1 MHPATQAS
9 ASSPGHGFPTRE
21 EAVISA
27 LLVDR
32 AARHPDKVFLAYED
46 GSEWTYR
53 ETLEE
58 SWRAAAALAGMGVG
72 RGDTVS
78 VLLPAGAALMR
89 VWLGAATIGAVFAPL
104 NLAARGRFLEH
115 TLNVAG
121 AAVLVVHAGLAD
133 RLVGLQLP
141 ALQTVVVVGQVDGIE
156 LLWPVRSL
164 DDVMAGARTEAPA
177 VGEPVQPWDDA
188 VLIYTSGTTGPSKGV
203 LCSYAALWMFNRNF
217 VWPDVGE
224 DDRFLQ
230 ALPMFHMAG
239 VGCTYAMLVRAGSVA
254 LLPAFDAKRFWQDV
268 TRFGATTSAILHAM
282 VSFLLSAPPGP
293 EDADNPLRVAYMGPL
308 SQVEEFSRR
317 FGVDVYTAFGMTEVP
332 VPIRSGLNP
341 TNERSCGTAVD
352 PTAFELVI
360 ADEHGIPVP
369 AGQPGELLVR
379 HRLPWV
385 MNSGYRGMPE
395 ATSKAWAHGWFHT
408 GDQFIEDSD
417 GSFYF
422 VDRVKDAIRRR
433 GENISS
439 FEVEQDALAH
449 PEVEEVAAVAVPNP
463 DVAAGTGDE
472 EVKVVVVRSKGSN
485 LTPEAL
491 TQYLIERVPRHWVP
505 RFIEFASELPR
516 TPSFKVKKAELRA
529 AGITATTWDRERAGV
544 VLKRDRLAL

>member
-1 MHPATQAS
+1 MSSATQE
-9 ASSPGHGFPTRE
+9 PGGTAGDEFPTRE
-21 EAVISA
+21 QAVISA
-27 LLVDR
+27 LLIDR
-32 AARHPDKVFLAYED
+32 AAQYGDKVFLAYQD

-53 ETLEE
+53 ETLAE
-58 SWRAAAALAGMGVG
+58 SWRAANALRALGVG
-72 RGDTVS
+72 RGDPVS
-78 VLLPAGAALMR
+78 VLMPAGAALMR
-89 VWLGAATIGAVFAPL
+89 VWLGAATLGAVFAPL

-115 TLNVAG
+115 TLNIAG
-121 AAVLVVHAGLAD
+121 AGVLVVHAGLAD
-133 RLVGLQLP
+133 RLVGLDVP
-141 ALQTVVVVGQVDGIE
+141 ALQTVVVVGDLVDVA
-156 LLWPVRSL
+156 LPWPVSSL
-164 DDVMAGARTEAPA
+164 DDLIAGAGTEPPA
-177 VGEPVQPWDDA
+177 AGDPVQPWDDA

-203 LCSYAALWMFNRNF
+203 ACSYAALWMFNRNF
-217 VWPDVGE
+217 IWPDVGE

-239 VGCTYAMLVRAGSVA
+239 VGCTYGMLVRGGSVA

-268 TRFGATTSAILHAM
+268 TRFGATTSCVLHAM
-282 VSFLLSAPPGP
+282 VSFLLGQPPGP
-293 EDADNPLRVAYMGPL
+293 NDADNPLRVVYMGPL
-308 SQVEEFSRR
+308 SHVADFSQR

-332 VPIRSGLNP
+332 VPIRSELNP
-341 TNERSCGTAVD
+341 TDERSCGKAVD
-352 PTAFELVI
+352 PDNFEVMV
-360 ADEHGIPVP
+360 ADEHGIAVA

-385 MNSGYRGMPE
+385 MNSGYRAMPE
-395 ATSKAWAHGWFHT
+395 ATSNAWAHGWFHT

-417 GSFYF
+417 GNFYF

-472 EVKVVVVRSKGSN
+472 EVKVVVVRSEGSC

-491 TQYLIERVPRHWVP
+491 TAYLVERMPRHWVP

-516 TPSFKVKKAELRA
+516 TPSFKVKKSELRA
-529 AGITATTWDRERAGV
+529 AGITETTWDRERAGV
-544 VLKRDRLAL
+544 VLKRDRLTS

>member
-1 MHPATQAS
+1 MHPVTR
-9 ASSPGHGFPTRE
+9 SPVGIAGHEFPTRE
-21 EAVISA
+21 ECVLPA

-32 AARHPDKVFLAYED
+32 AARYEDKVFLAYED

-53 ETLEE
+53 ETLDE
-58 SWRAAAALAGMGVG
+58 SFRAANALHHLGVG
-72 RGDTVS
+72 RSDTVS
-78 VLLPAGAALMR
+78 VFLLASPALMR
-89 VWLGAATIGAVFAPL
+89 VWLGAATLGAVFAPL

-115 TLNVAG
+115 TLNIAG
-121 AAVLVVHAGLAD
+121 AKVLVVHASLAD
-133 RLVGLQLP
+133 RLVGLELP
-141 ALQTVVVVGQVDGIE
+141 ALETVVVVGQLEDVE
-156 LLWPVRSL
+156 LPWSVVSL
-164 DDVMAGARTEAPA
+164 DDVIAQTGTEQPA
-177 VGEPVQPWDDA
+177 VGQAVEPWDDA

-203 LCSYAALWMFNRNF
+203 VCSYAAMWMFNRNF

-239 VGCTYAMLVRAGSVA
+239 VGCTYAMLVRGGSVA

-268 TRFGATTSAILHAM
+268 KHFEATTSCVLHAM
-282 VSFLLSAPPGP
+282 VSFLLKQPHRP
-293 EDADNPLRVAYMGPL
+293 EDAENPLRVVYMGPL
-308 SQVEEFSRR
+308 SHVGEFSQR

-341 TNERSCGTAVD
+341 TDERSCGKAVD
-352 PTAFELVI
+352 PGAFEVMV
-360 ADEHGIPVP
+360 ADERGVRVP

-395 ATSKAWAHGWFHT
+395 ATLKAWAQGWFHT

-417 GSFYF
+417 GSFFF

-439 FEVEQDALAH
+439 FEVEQEALAH
-449 PEVEEVAAVAVPNP
+449 PEVEQVAAVAVPNP

-472 EVKVVVVRSKGSN
+472 EVKVVVVLSEGST

-491 TQYLIERVPRHWVP
+491 TEYLVERVPRHWIP
-505 RFIEFASELPR
+505 RFIEFAAELPR
-516 TPSFKVKKAELRA
+516 TPSFKVKKADLRA
-529 AGITATTWDRERAGV
+529 AGITDATWDRERAGI
-544 VLKRDRLAL
+544 VLKRERLA

>member
-1 MHPATQAS
+1 MHPATQAP
-9 ASSPGHGFPTRE
+9 AGRAGLGFPTRE
-21 EAVISA
+21 EVVISA

-32 AARHPDKVFLAYED
+32 AARYPDKVFLAYED

-58 SWRAAAALAGMGVG
+58 SWRAAAALAALGVG
-72 RGDTVS
+72 RGDAVS

-121 AAVLVVHAGLAD
+121 AGVLVVHAGLAE
-133 RLVGLQLP
+133 RLVGLQVP
-141 ALQTVVVVGQVDGIE
+141 ALKTVVVVGKQDGVE
-156 LLWPVRSL
+156 LPWPVRSL
-164 DDVMAGARTEAPA
+164 DDVMAGACTEPPA
-177 VGEPVQPWDDA
+177 VGEAVQPWDDA

-203 LCSYAALWMFNRNF
+203 LCSYAALWMFHRNF

-239 VGCTYAMLVRAGSVA
+239 VGCTYAMLVRGGSVA

-268 TRFGATTSAILHAM
+268 TRFGATTSCILHAM
-282 VSFLLSAPPGP
+282 VSFLLGQPPGAG
-293 EDADNPLRVAYMGPL
+293 DSDNPLRVVYMGPL
-308 SQVEEFSRR
+308 SHVEEFSRR

-341 TNERSCGTAVD
+341 TNERSCGKAVD
-352 PTAFELVI
+352 PKNFELVI

-385 MNSGYRGMPE
+385 MNSGYRAMPE
-395 ATSKAWAHGWFHT
+395 ATSQAWAHGWFHT
-408 GDQFIEDSD
+408 GDQFIEDSE
-417 GSFYF
+417 GNFYF

-449 PEVEEVAAVAVPNP
+449 PEVEEVAAFAVPNP
-463 DVAAGTGDE
+463 DVASGTGDE
-472 EVKVVVVRSKGSN
+472 EVKVVVVRTHGST

-491 TQYLIERVPRHWVP
+491 TEYLVERVPRHWVP

-529 AGITATTWDRERAGV
+529 AGITDTTWDRERAGV

>member
-1 MHPATQAS
+1 MRSATQAPVGS
-9 ASSPGHGFPTRE
+9 AGHGFPTRE

-27 LLVDR
+27 LLVAR
-32 AARHPDKVFLAYED
+32 AARYPDKVFLAYED

-58 SWRAAAALAGMGVG
+58 YWRAADALAALGVG
-72 RGDTVS
+72 RGDAVS

-89 VWLGAATIGAVFAPL
+89 VWLGAATLGAVFAPL

-115 TLNVAG
+115 TLNIAG
-121 AAVLVVHAGLAD
+121 AAVLVVPAGLAA
-133 RLVGLQLP
+133 RLIGLGVP
-141 ALQTVVVVGQVDGIE
+141 ARQTVVVVGQVDGVE
-156 LLWPVRSL
+156 LPWPVLSL
-164 DDVMAGARTEAPA
+164 DDIIAKARAEPPRA
-177 VGEPVQPWDDA
+177 GEPVQPWDDA

-203 LCSYAALWMFNRNF
+203 VCSYAALWMFNRNF

-224 DDRFLQ
+224 ADRFLQ

-239 VGCTYAMLVRAGSVA
+239 VGCTYAMLVRGGSVA
-254 LLPAFDAKRFWQDV
+254 LLPAFDARRFWQDV
-268 TRFGATTSAILHAM
+268 TRFGATASCVLHAM
-282 VSFLLSAPPGP
+282 VSFLLGQPPGP
-293 EDADNPLRVAYMGPL
+293 DDGDNPLRVVYMGPL
-308 SQVEEFSRR
+308 SHVEEFSRR

-341 TNERSCGTAVD
+341 TNERSCGKAVD
-352 PTAFELVI
+352 PETFELMV

-369 AGQPGELLVR
+369 SGQPGELLVR
-379 HRLPWV
+379 HRFPWV
-385 MNSGYRGMPE
+385 MNSGYRAMPE
-395 ATSKAWAHGWFHT
+395 ATMHAWAHGWFHT
-408 GDQFIEDSD
+408 GDQFIEDSE
-417 GSFYF
+417 GNFYF

-472 EVKVVVVRSKGSN
+472 EVKVVLVRSEGSSLN
-485 LTPEAL
+485 PEGLTE
-491 TQYLIERVPRHWVP
+491 YLVQRMPPHWIP

-529 AGITATTWDRERAGV
+529 AGVTDTTWDRERAGV

>member
-1 MHPATQAS
+1 MHPVT
-9 ASSPGHGFPTRE
+9 SSPAPVAAPEFPTRDE
-21 EAVISA
+21 SVLPS

-32 AARHPDKVFLAYED
+32 AARYEDKVFLAYED
-46 GSEWTYR
+46 GAEWTYR
-53 ETLEE
+53 ETLDE
-58 SWRAAAALAGMGVG
+58 SWKAANALQGLGVG

-78 VLLPAGAALMR
+78 VFMPAGPALMR
-89 VWLGAATIGAVFAPL
+89 VWLGASTLGAVFAPL

-115 TLNVAG
+115 TLNIAG
-121 AAVLVVHAGLAD
+121 AGVLVVHAGVVD
-133 RLVGLQLP
+133 RLVGLDLP
-141 ALQTVVVVGQVDGIE
+141 ALETLVVVGQLDGAE
-156 LLWPVRSL
+156 LPWRVVSL
-164 DDVMAGARTEAPA
+164 DDVLAQA
-177 VGEPVQPWDDA
+177 VAEQPVIGTPVEPWDDA

-203 LCSYAALWMFNRNF
+203 LCSYAAMWMFDRNF

-239 VGCTYAMLVRAGSVA
+239 VGCTYAMLVRGGSVA

-268 TRFGATTSAILHAM
+268 KRFEATTSCVLHAM
-282 VSFLLSAPPGP
+282 VSFLLNQPPGP
-293 EDADNPLRVAYMGPL
+293 EDVDNPLRVVYMGPL
-308 SQVEEFSRR
+308 SHVEEFSQR
-317 FGVDVYTAFGMTEVP
+317 FGVHVYTAFGMTEVP
-332 VPIRSGLNP
+332 VPIRSELNP
-341 TNERSCGTAVD
+341 ADERSCGKAVD
-352 PTAFELVI
+352 PEAFEVI
-360 ADEHGIPVP
+360 VADEHGIRVP

-395 ATSKAWAHGWFHT
+395 ATSKAWEHGWFHT
-408 GDQFIEDSD
+408 GDQFIEDSE
-417 GSFYF
+417 GNFFF

-449 PEVEEVAAVAVPNP
+449 PEVDEVAAVAVPNP

-472 EVKVVVVRSKGSN
+472 EVKVVVVRSEGSS

-491 TQYLIERVPRHWVP
+491 THYLVERMPRHWVP
-505 RFIEFASELPR
+505 RFIEFAAELPR
-516 TPSFKVKKAELRA
+516 TPSFKVKKADLRA
-529 AGITATTWDRERAGV
+529 AGITDATWDRERAGI
-544 VLKRDRLAL
+544 VLKRDRLG

>member
-1 MHPATQAS
+1 
-9 ASSPGHGFPTRE
+9 
-21 EAVISA
+21 
-27 LLVDR
+27 
-32 AARHPDKVFLAYED
+32 
-46 GSEWTYR
+46 
-53 ETLEE
+53 
-58 SWRAAAALAGMGVG
+58 
-72 RGDTVS
+72 
-78 VLLPAGAALMR
+78 
-89 VWLGAATIGAVFAPL
+89 
-104 NLAARGRFLEH
+104 
-115 TLNVAG
+115 
-121 AAVLVVHAGLAD
+121 VLVVHAGLAD

>member
-1 MHPATQAS
+1 MHPATQAP
-9 ASSPGHGFPTRE
+9 AGRAGYGFPTRE

-58 SWRAAAALAGMGVG
+58 SWRAAAALAALGVG
-72 RGDTVS
+72 RGDAVS

-121 AAVLVVHAGLAD
+121 AAVLVVHASLAD
-133 RLVGLQLP
+133 RLVGLEVP
-141 ALQTVVVVGQVDGIE
+141 ALQTVVVVGQVDGVE
-156 LLWPVRSL
+156 LPWPVRSF
-164 DDVMAGARTEAPA
+164 DDVMAGARTEPPT

-203 LCSYAALWMFNRNF
+203 LCSYAALWMFHHNF

-293 EDADNPLRVAYMGPL
+293 EDADNPLRVVYMGPL
-308 SQVEEFSRR
+308 SHVEEFSRR

-352 PTAFELVI
+352 PTTFELVI

-417 GSFYF
+417 GNFFF

-463 DVAAGTGDE
+463 NVAAGTGDE
-472 EVKVVVVRSKGSN
+472 EVKVVVVRTKGSN

>member
-1 MHPATQAS
+1 MHPVTR
-9 ASSPGHGFPTRE
+9 SPVGIAGHEFPTRE
-21 EAVISA
+21 ECVLPA

-32 AARHPDKVFLAYED
+32 AARYEDKVFLAYED

-53 ETLEE
+53 ETLDE
-58 SWRAAAALAGMGVG
+58 SFRAANALHHLGVG
-72 RGDTVS
+72 RSETVS
-78 VLLPAGAALMR
+78 VFLLASPALMR
-89 VWLGAATIGAVFAPL
+89 VWLGAATLGAVFAPL

-115 TLNVAG
+115 TLNIAG
-121 AAVLVVHAGLAD
+121 AKVLVVHASLAD
-133 RLVGLQLP
+133 RLVGLELP
-141 ALQTVVVVGQVDGIE
+141 ALETVVVVGQLEDVE
-156 LLWPVRSL
+156 LPWSVVSL
-164 DDVMAGARTEAPA
+164 DDVIAQTGTEQPA
-177 VGEPVQPWDDA
+177 VGQAVEPWDDA

-203 LCSYAALWMFNRNF
+203 VCSYAAMWMFNRNF

-239 VGCTYAMLVRAGSVA
+239 VGCTYAMLVRGGSVA

-268 TRFGATTSAILHAM
+268 KHFEATTSCVLHAM
-282 VSFLLSAPPGP
+282 VSFLLKQPHRP
-293 EDADNPLRVAYMGPL
+293 EDAENPLRVVYMGPL
-308 SQVEEFSRR
+308 SHVEEFSQR

-341 TNERSCGTAVD
+341 TDERSCGKAVD
-352 PTAFELVI
+352 PGAFEVMV
-360 ADEHGIPVP
+360 ADERGVRVP

-395 ATSKAWAHGWFHT
+395 ATLKAWAQGWFHT

-417 GSFYF
+417 GSFFF

-439 FEVEQDALAH
+439 FEVEQEALAH
-449 PEVEEVAAVAVPNP
+449 PEVEQVAAVAVPNP
-463 DVAAGTGDE
+463 DVAGGTGDE
-472 EVKVVVVRSKGSN
+472 EVKVVVVLSEGST
-485 LTPEAL
+485 LTPEAHG
-491 TQYLIERVPRHWVP
+491 VPR
-505 RFIEFASELPR
+505 
-516 TPSFKVKKAELRA
+516 
-529 AGITATTWDRERAGV
+529 
-544 VLKRDRLAL
+544 